1 MEIRKEY
8 LSNLAYG
15 LALILLVGAGTDVVF
30 SFREFIFSGKGIGV
44 YGSLIYYAAA
54 FFSIIFWGASY
65 LMHKNRK
72 QAAIFWLVFTLLT
85 VFVAMQPTWWA
96 AP

>member
-8 LSNLAYG
+8 LSNVVYW
-15 LALILLVGAGTDVVF
+15 LALILLVGAGADVIF

-54 FFSIIFWGASY
+54 FISIILWGASY
-65 LMHKNRK
+65 LIYKK
-72 QAAIFWLVFTLLT
+72 KEQAAIFWLIFILLT
-85 VFVAMQPTWWA
+85 VFVATQPTWWA